1 MLIFKLKFL
10 TQLFTSKHTNI
21 YSLILLLSSSKLH
34 CSLLSFCECLILCC
48 RIIVIQRASF
58 KWFVS
63 LITFSIF
70 WGLVGFIF
78 RLVTIDT
85 ILYITALSV
94 LIAFSIINYWMRIN
108 IKEFLKSYFSISFI
122 IFFTAIIIIFYLSYD
137 LETYRGYVML
147 GPPEAE
153 ELSPQEYIVYK
164 CSKFLIFINLKILAL

>member
-1 MLIFKLKFL
+1 
-10 TQLFTSKHTNI
+10 
-21 YSLILLLSSSKLH
+21 
-34 CSLLSFCECLILCC
+34 
-48 RIIVIQRASF
+48 
-58 KWFVS
+58 
-63 LITFSIF
+63 FSIF

-108 IKEFLKSYFSISFI
+108 IKEFVKSYFLVYFI

-153 ELSPQEYIVYK
+153 ELSPQEYKAHNYFGFLSGITIIFFIITFFILPCLLQAYLFK
-164 CSKFLIFINLKILAL
+164 CYSTGEKRKKLSWFIGFVCNVPIL

>member
-1 MLIFKLKFL
+1 MG
-10 TQLFTSKHTNI
+10 
-21 YSLILLLSSSKLH
+21 
-34 CSLLSFCECLILCC
+34 ED
-48 RIIVIQRASF
+48 
-58 KWFVS
+58 
-63 LITFSIF
+63 ITFSIF

-108 IKEFLKSYFSISFI
+108 IKEFVKSYFSIYFI

-147 GPPEAE
+147 GPPV
-153 ELSPQEYIVYK
+153 SPQEYIVYK
-164 CSKFLIFINLKILAL
+164 CSKFLIFINFIFFIITFFILPCLLQAYLFKCYSTGEKRKKLSWLIGFVCNIFLLIASVYVVYENL

>member
-1 MLIFKLKFL
+1 MG
-10 TQLFTSKHTNI
+10 
-21 YSLILLLSSSKLH
+21 
-34 CSLLSFCECLILCC
+34 ED
-48 RIIVIQRASF
+48 
-58 KWFVS
+58 
-63 LITFSIF
+63 ITFSIF

-108 IKEFLKSYFSISFI
+108 IKEFVKSYFSIYFI

-147 GPPEAE
+147 GPPV
-153 ELSPQEYIVYK
+153 SPQEYIVYK
-164 CSKFLIFINLKILAL
+164 CSKFLIFINFIFFTITFIILPCLLQAYFFKCYSTGEKRKKLSWLIGFVCNIFLLIASVYVVYENL